1 MRHFDTKAK
10 AIKWRDNNAPR
21 DGVWK
26 KIKGQKNRSYKPFV
40 VGSEMQ
46 WLNLN

>member
-1 MRHFDTKAK
+1 MRHFETRAK
-10 AIKWRDNNAPR
+10 AIKWRNSNAPR

-26 KIKGQKNRSYKPFV
+26 KTVGQKNRTKKPFV